1 MSYMVKVKELMIPK
15 EKLIKVKPS
24 TTIIDAIKM
33 MYDKGI
39 GSVLVVENEK
49 LVGIFTERDVVK
61 TVATGISLNESL
73 EKAMTKQPITIE
85 ENEYLSKASIIMS
98 EKNIRH
104 LPVVDK
110 EGKLVGIISAKDIA
124 TYFYT
129 IIEREI

>member
-1 MSYMVKVKELMIPK
+1 MSYMIKVKELMVPK
-15 EKLIKVKPS
+15 EKLVKVKPS
-24 TTIIDAIKM
+24 ITVTEAVKI
-33 MYDKGI
+33 MYEKGI

-49 LVGIFTERDVVK
+49 LVGIFTERDAIK
-61 TVATGISLNESL
+61 IIATGIPLSENL
-73 EKAMTKQPITIE
+73 EKVMTKKPITIE
-85 ENEYLSKASIIMS
+85 ENEYLSKASVIMS

-110 EGKLVGIISAKDIA
+110 EGKLTGIISAKDIA

>member
-15 EKLIKVKPS
+15 EKLVKVKPS
-24 TTIIDAIKM
+24 TTIIEAVKI

-61 TVATGISLNESL
+61 TVATGISLSESL
-73 EKAMTKQPITIE
+73 EKVMTKRPITIE

-110 EGKLVGIISAKDIA
+110 EGKLIGIISAKDIA
-124 TYFYT
+124 TYFYA

>member
-1 MSYMVKVKELMIPK
+1 MSYAIKVKELMIPK
-15 EKLIKVKPS
+15 EKLVKVKPS
-24 TTIIDAIKM
+24 ITITEAAKI

-49 LVGIFTERDVVK
+49 LMGIFTERDIVK

-73 EKAMTKQPITIE
+73 EKVMTKNPITIE
-85 ENEYLSKASIIMS
+85 EDEYLSKASIIMS

-104 LPVVDK
+104 LPVINK